1 MNDQRERIKRI
12 TEEVTEEI
20 SKKMGF
26 TLNLFELWGGNIEQ
40 KEAGSPIWILRFWF
54 RGDKGAEVRIP
65 VTKKSTDESI
75 KADITVGLEQEIQRL
90 GWGDRL

>member
-12 TEEVTEEI
+12 AKEVTEEI
-20 SKKMGF
+20 SKRMGF
-26 TLNLFELWGGNIEQ
+26 TLNLVELWDDIDQ
-40 KEAGSPIWILRFWF
+40 KEAGSSIWILRFWF
-54 RGDKGAEVRIP
+54 RGDKGAKVKIS
-65 VTKKSTDESI
+65 VTKNSTDESI